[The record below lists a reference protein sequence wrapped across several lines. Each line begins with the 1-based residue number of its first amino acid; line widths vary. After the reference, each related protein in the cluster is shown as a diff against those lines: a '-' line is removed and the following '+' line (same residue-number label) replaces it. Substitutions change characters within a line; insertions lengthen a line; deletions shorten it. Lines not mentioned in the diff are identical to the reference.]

1 MPKDSLTDMA
11 DNLADMIGFSGGP
24 KKAFEKVGRHT
35 FVTLLQQGLKPDSMV
50 LDYGCGAMRLGYWIM
65 RFLDPG
71 CYHGIEPNQQ
81 HLDAGKKVVIGSEL
95 LEEKAPSFS
104 SDADF
109 NLAVFD
115 RKFDFIVARS
125 IFTHFTPAAIEKVL
139 MSLPASLTKTGVF
152 IASYWPSD
160 STRPHAS
167 RNPPLTIGEQLLTE
181 PAAAG
186 INVAYSESTL
196 IEMAR
201 RLGLR
206 AEAVKHNVCNG
217 QPWLR
222 FSLA

>member
-1 MPKDSLTDMA
+1 MPKDSLADMA
-11 DNLADMIGFSGGP
+11 DTLADMIGFSGGP

-35 FVTLLQQGLKPDSMV
+35 FVTLLQQGLRPDSMV

-81 HLDAGKKVVIGSEL
+81 HLEAGKKVVIGSGL
-95 LEEKAPSFS
+95 LEEKTPTFS
-104 SDADF
+104 ADANF

-115 RKFDFIVARS
+115 KKFDFIVARS

-139 MSLPASLTKTGVF
+139 MSLPGALTKSGVF
-152 IASYWPSD
+152 IASYWPSE
-160 STRPHAS
+160 STEQHAL
-167 RNPPLTIGEQLLTE
+167 RNPPLTLGEKLLAE

-186 INVAYSESTL
+186 INVAYSQDTL

-201 RLGLR
+201 RHGLR
-206 AEAVKHNVCNG
+206 AAALKQNVVNG